1 VKSFLLGRAWI
12 TPFAQIDIKFAV
24 VTVTTVELK
33 IGEGNLSY
41 TETRTIE
48 YTLDRGLLD
57 EVREGDEV
65 PVDAS
70 FDLTWETMTGGDAK
84 DAIKGNTGFTSSDS
98 DTCRPYACD
107 IVVTYTPSPTGCGS
121 VSVITLPDFR
131 WETFAH
137 DLRAGQLAVAGKC
150 NATAVEES

>member
-1 VKSFLLGRAWI
+1 VNNLFI
-12 TPFAQIDIKFAV
+12 TRQWVVPHAQIDIKFAV
-24 VTVTTVELK
+24 ITITTIELT
-33 IGEGNLSY
+33 IGEGNLTY

-65 PVDAS
+65 PVDTS
-70 FDLTWETMTGGDAK
+70 FDLTWETMTGGTAK
-84 DAIKGNTGFTSSDS
+84 DAIKGTSGFTSSDS

-107 IVVTYTPSPTGCGS
+107 IVVTYTPSPSGCGS
-121 VSVITLPDFR
+121 VSVVTLPDYR
-131 WETFAH
+131 WETFQH
-137 DLRAGQLAVAGKC
+137 DLRAGQLSVSGKC